1 MIMKMIFHL
10 FFCISYV
17 FCVESTVLD
26 DYLALPEEVFKWQH
40 LPKLTFNTLSGNTAH
55 ILKVTS
61 LEYLNTSLV
70 YSPKGSVWDH
80 EVIIVVPKNLL
91 HKNISTVYLSGSCS
105 SIDETWKSRV
115 DEDLILADEIAK
127 NTLAVTVIVK

>member
-1 MIMKMIFHL
+1 MIMMIFHL
-10 FFCISYV
+10 LFCISCV

-80 EVIIVVPKNLL
+80 EVIVVVPKNLL